1 MEQGYTYKAKFKST
15 EKYLVWHIQGGL
27 GKNIAATSLIKDI
40 KNTYLDR
47 KLIMVVSYPEIFLN
61 NLHVDRVYQIGQT
74 PYFYQ
79 DYIEDKDVLVF
90 MHEPYNQTGHITKN
104 KHLIENWC
112 DLLNIKYTNQQ
123 PEIFVNY
130 IQKMTVGLWTRQKPI
145 MVLQTTGGPANQ
157 QYSYSWARDMPVEIA
172 QAIVD
177 KYKDEYHIMQV
188 TREDGYVLEN
198 VERVDKPMSNME
210 LFALLVESKKRVL
223 IDSSLQH
230 AAASFKLPSTVLWI
244 GTSPTVFGYEIHK
257 NITANLTKRAN
268 QLIGSYL
275 FNYQFENNAHECPY
289 INVQDIFDL

>member
-1 MEQGYTYKAKFKST
+1 MEQGYIYKTKSKSI

-40 KNTYLDR
+40 KNTYPDR

-61 NLHVDRVYQIGQT
+61 NLYVDRVYQIGQT

-130 IQKMTVGLWTRQKPI
+130 IQKMTVGLWARQKPI
-145 MVLQTTGGPANQ
+145 MVLQ
-157 QYSYSWARDMPVEIA
+157 IA

-289 INVQDIFDL
+289 INVQDIFDLQVIFNNI

>member
-1 MEQGYTYKAKFKST
+1 MEQGYIYKTKSKSI

-40 KNTYLDR
+40 KNTYPDR

-61 NLHVDRVYQIGQT
+61 NLYVDRVYQIGQT

-130 IQKMTVGLWTRQKPI
+130 IQKMTVGLWARQKPI
-145 MVLQTTGGPANQ
+145 MVLQTTGGPAHQ
-157 QYSYSWARDMPVEIA
+157 QYSYSWARDMPIEIA

-289 INVQDIFDL
+289 INVQDI

>member
-1 MEQGYTYKAKFKST
+1 M
-15 EKYLVWHIQGGL
+15 
-27 GKNIAATSLIKDI
+27 
-40 KNTYLDR
+40 
-47 KLIMVVSYPEIFLN
+47 
-61 NLHVDRVYQIGQT
+61 
-74 PYFYQ
+74 
-79 DYIEDKDVLVF
+79 
-90 MHEPYNQTGHITKN
+90 
-104 KHLIENWC
+104 
-112 DLLNIKYTNQQ
+112 
-123 PEIFVNY
+123 
-130 IQKMTVGLWTRQKPI
+130 PI
-145 MVLQTTGGPANQ
+145 
-157 QYSYSWARDMPVEIA
+157 EIA

-289 INVQDIFDL
+289 INVQDIFDLQVIFNNI